1 MQRPR
6 TTSLIILLALMPYG
20 EDAHDAA
27 GPDFKQGYVSS
38 GAKGNDE
45 LSKE

>member
-27 GPDFKQGYVSS
+27 GLDFKQGYVSP
-38 GAKGNDE
+38 GAKGDDE
-45 LSKE
+45 FSQE